1 MGEPTVSGLIDLGH
15 AAVGDLAVDVAP
27 LIGAYAAVAV
37 AELAGPALVR
47 RALDSIGAT
56 LSLQVAAAA
65 ELVGDAP
72 LRDHALANVEAH
84 VTADTLWV
92 PDRSVPGRPR

>member
-1 MGEPTVSGLIDLGH
+1 M
-15 AAVGDLAVDVAP
+15 
-27 LIGAYAAVAV
+27 AV

-47 RALDSIGAT
+47 RALIHRAT

-72 LRDHALANVEAH
+72 LRDHALANVEAR
-84 VTADTLWV
+84 VTAGTLWD
-92 PDRSVPGRPR
+92 PDRSVPGRPTVT